1 MSKVKWDMVN
11 LVKKTDQ
18 NWDIINPSLVRMG
31 ITIRKCASLLALS
44 DGLDEADVKHV
55 VKAITYAEEW
65 IKNLF
70 IIAEQISASDF
81 ERNCDLVEQ
90 FVKER
95 DGKVKL
101 EFVNRR
107 FKAWRVRE
115 IQETISALVSQGRIR
130 ELSGKEGK
138 WLELN
143 K

>member
-1 MSKVKWDMVN
+1 MTKVKWDLAN
-11 LVKKTDQ
+11 LVKKSDP
-18 NWDIINPSLVRMG
+18 NWDILNPSLVRMG

-44 DGLDEADVKHV
+44 DGKDEADVKHV
-55 VKAITYAEEW
+55 VKAIDYAEEW
-65 IKNLF
+65 VRNLF
-70 IIAEQISASDF
+70 IVAEQISASDF
-81 ERNCDLVEQ
+81 ERNCDLIEQ

-115 IQETISALVSQGRIR
+115 LNESIGALVSQGRIR
-130 ELSGKEGK
+130 ELSGREGK
-138 WLELN
+138 WLEIN